1 MEAEKQNSLAAE
13 IDDLIEREDGL
24 RGYLW
29 LRR

>member
-13 IDDLIEREDGL
+13 IDDLIEREAGL

-29 LRR
+29 LWR

>member
-13 IDDLIEREDGL
+13 IDDLIEREAGL